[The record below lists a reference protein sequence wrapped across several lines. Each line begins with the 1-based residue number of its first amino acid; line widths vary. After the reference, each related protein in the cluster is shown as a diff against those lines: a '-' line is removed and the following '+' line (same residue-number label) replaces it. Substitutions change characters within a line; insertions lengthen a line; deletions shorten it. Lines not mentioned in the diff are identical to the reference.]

1 MSTTNAEFAEAEIVA
16 EHSNNKCC
24 LSFLFL
30 VLLFGVPFWDS
41 VTVEDIVAKVRS
53 SLELSLSL
61 SHSKL
66 RAFPCLISTFQ
77 ATFQI
82 VFADCFRVASGFVF
96 WVCGHGGVFIMWRCL
111 Q

>member
-1 MSTTNAEFAEAEIVA
+1 MLNLQKQKLLLNIATINIV
-16 EHSNNKCC
+16 SVFCFWFC
-24 LSFLFL
+24 F
-30 VLLFGVPFWDS
+30 FGVPSGQCDS
-41 VTVEDIVAKVRS
+41 RRYCRQS
-53 SLELSLSL
+53 SFFFRAFSL

-82 VFADCFRVASGFVF
+82 VFADCFRVATGFVF